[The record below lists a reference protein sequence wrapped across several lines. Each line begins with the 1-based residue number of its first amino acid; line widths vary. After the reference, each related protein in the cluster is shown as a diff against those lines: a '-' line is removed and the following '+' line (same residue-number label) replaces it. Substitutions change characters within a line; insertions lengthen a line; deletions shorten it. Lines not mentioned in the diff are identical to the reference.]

1 MIKDRIYDAF
11 TAGLDRKG
19 FGQRRDRQ
27 VAELRGDVLEVGA
40 GTGLNL
46 PRYRSADL
54 LVALEPHRTYSRRLR
69 ARAGA
74 AHVPVEVVAG
84 TAEELPFADES
95 FDVVSGFNSFQYA
108 ASPES
113 ALAEAR
119 RVLRPGGHLLA
130 ATWAPP
136 EMCDLAGYL
145 AALGANLPTPP
156 AGAPGPFALS
166 AEGALASLLASAGF
180 EPQATRDVICRF
192 DYRDGTE
199 TLRALLSAGPAV
211 RAIRHAGNEAVERSV
226 LESVDA
232 FRQADG
238 SYAMPNAFRFTL
250 AIR

>member
-95 FDVVSGFNSFQYA
+95 FDNVVTTLSLCSVGDLDV
-108 ASPES
+108 
-113 ALAEAR
+113 ALAEIR
-119 RVLRPGGHLLA
+119 RVLRPGGALHFLEHVRGEGATARWQDRLTPIQRRIADGCHLNRDTA
-130 ATWAPP
+130 AAI
-136 EMCDLAGYL
+136 LQAGFEITEL
-145 AALGANLPTPP
+145 ERFAMP
-156 AGAPGPFALS
+156 AGASVIRPAIQGTALRPGTA
-166 AEGALASLLASAGF
+166 A
-180 EPQATRDVICRF
+180 R
-192 DYRDGTE
+192 
-199 TLRALLSAGPAV
+199 
-211 RAIRHAGNEAVERSV
+211 
-226 LESVDA
+226 
-232 FRQADG
+232 
-238 SYAMPNAFRFTL
+238 
-250 AIR
+250 

>member
-54 LVALEPHRTYSRRLR
+54 LVALEPHRTYSQRLR

-95 FDVVSGFNSFQYA
+95 FDNVVTTLSLCSVGDLDV
-108 ASPES
+108 
-113 ALAEAR
+113 ALAEIR
-119 RVLRPGGHLLA
+119 RVLRPGGALHFLEHVRGEGATARWQDRLTPIQRRIADGCHLNRDTA
-130 ATWAPP
+130 AAI
-136 EMCDLAGYL
+136 LQAGFEITEL
-145 AALGANLPTPP
+145 ERFAMP
-156 AGAPGPFALS
+156 AGASVIRPAIQGS
-166 AEGALASLLASAGF
+166 AVK
-180 EPQATRDVICRF
+180 PR
-192 DYRDGTE
+192 E
-199 TLRALLSAGPAV
+199 TS
-211 RAIRHAGNEAVERSV
+211 
-226 LESVDA
+226 
-232 FRQADG
+232 
-238 SYAMPNAFRFTL
+238 
-250 AIR
+250 